1 MTIGK
6 RKGAAAKGTGAS
18 PGNVAN
24 SKFGGAL
31 SKNDHWY
38 IQQAFGMTG
47 DPGVNPE
54 AIKASGG
61 IVNDYS
67 EPTGNVYRA
76 HIFTGSG
83 TFSVESLC

>member
-6 RKGAAAKGTGAS
+6 RKGAAAKGAGAA
-18 PGNVAN
+18 PGNDAN

-54 AIKASGG
+54 AIIGFGAGLLANH
-61 IVNDYS
+61 I
-67 EPTGNVYRA
+67 GNV
-76 HIFTGSG
+76 
-83 TFSVESLC
+83 VLPPE